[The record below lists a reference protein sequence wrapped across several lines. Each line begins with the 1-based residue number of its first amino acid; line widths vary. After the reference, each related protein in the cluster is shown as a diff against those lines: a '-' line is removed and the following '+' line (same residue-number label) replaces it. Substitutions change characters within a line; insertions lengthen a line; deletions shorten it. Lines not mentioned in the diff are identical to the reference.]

1 MSKTPDIRESA
12 GFKLDRL
19 AGFSDGVIAVA
30 ITILVLG
37 LEVPS
42 VHEVKQSQLID
53 YLRDSLHPALGYVV
67 SFVVI
72 GTFWLEHYAIFH
84 FLTHATRVLIVLNG
98 FFLLCL
104 TFVPFP
110 TGLQAAYRHDE
121 LAMVFYSCSLFMCGL
136 SLLAVW
142 LYATRNRRLINP
154 NISAEVLQSMTNRL
168 MMAPA
173 LCLIAIGCSFQSVS
187 LARLILVSI
196 PVFYISHRTVDAGW
210 HANRTVDD

>member
-72 GTFWLEHYAIFH
+72 GPFGWSTTRSFIF
-84 FLTHATRVLIVLNG
+84 
-98 FFLLCL
+98 
-104 TFVPFP
+104 
-110 TGLQAAYRHDE
+110 
-121 LAMVFYSCSLFMCGL
+121 
-136 SLLAVW
+136 
-142 LYATRNRRLINP
+142 
-154 NISAEVLQSMTNRL
+154 
-168 MMAPA
+168 
-173 LCLIAIGCSFQSVS
+173 
-187 LARLILVSI
+187 
-196 PVFYISHRTVDAGW
+196 
-210 HANRTVDD
+210 